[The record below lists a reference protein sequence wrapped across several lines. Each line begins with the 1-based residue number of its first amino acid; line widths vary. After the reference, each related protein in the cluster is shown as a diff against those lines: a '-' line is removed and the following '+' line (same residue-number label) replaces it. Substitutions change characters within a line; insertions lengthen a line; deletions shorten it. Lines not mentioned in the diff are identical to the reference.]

1 LPYAVCAKVKK
12 LVYSKEDKR
21 LQISPLKQHLESSMA
36 YLIPEDYY
44 YTKEHEWA
52 QVDENIVT
60 VGITEYAQD
69 QLGEI
74 VYVELPEEGQ
84 KVTQNQT
91 FGVIE
96 SVKAVSDLYAPV
108 SGTVIEVNTSLM
120 DDPSVLNDDPV
131 NEGWLIRIEMDTEKE
146 LANLMR
152 APDYKKLIQG

>member
-1 LPYAVCAKVKK
+1 
-12 LVYSKEDKR
+12 
-21 LQISPLKQHLESSMA
+21 MA
-36 YLIPEDYY
+36 YHIPEDNY
-44 YTKEHEWA
+44 YTKDHEWA

-60 VGITEYAQD
+60 VGITEFAQN

-84 KVTQNQT
+84 KVTQNQP

-96 SVKAVSDLYAPV
+96 SVKAVSDLYSPV
-108 SGTVIEVNTSLM
+108 SGTVIEINSPLS
-120 DDPSVLNDDPV
+120 DDPAVLNDDPM

-152 APDYKKLIQG
+152 SPDYKKLIADK